1 MPYSN
6 YPSGFPNGLTVRGVP
21 ITQSHPGKVFWVNNS
36 TVLADGGIGGSD
48 GNPGTYQKPFRT
60 IDYAIGRCVS
70 GRGDIIM
77 VMPGHA
83 ETITAAGTITLDVN
97 GVAIVGLGTGAAR
110 PTLTYT
116 TANTAALSWTGDYC
130 TMKNFNFVGNFL
142 SIAAAILNN
151 GGSDWTVENCDFKDT
166 SAILG
171 FLSCVTTTVSTNS
184 DNGWFVGNTRS
195 SDATT
200 TPGTAI
206 KVLNTTNRLTI
217 KDNVFWHSVAEN
229 NAAIILD
236 HAALVVDELL
246 MENNTCYSINTGQT
260 TSGFL
265 VKTSATTGSGIIR
278 NNLVRSQDP
287 SSAIMIT
294 ATAVQYGSFN
304 NYHAGET
311 TQLSGVLLPAA
322 GDDAS

>member
-1 MPYSN
+1 MPSSN

-21 ITQSHPGKVFWVNNS
+21 IAQSHPGKVFWVNNS
-36 TVLADGGIGGSD
+36 SVLADGGIGGSD

-60 IDYAIGRCVS
+60 IDYAIGRCTA

-83 ETITAAGTITLDVN
+83 ETITAAGGITLDVN
-97 GVAIVGLGTGAAR
+97 GVCIVGLGSGAAR

-116 TANTAALSWTGDYC
+116 TANTASLSWTGDQC

-151 GGSDWTVENCDFKDT
+151 GGRDWTIEGCDFSDT
-166 SAILG
+166 SAVLG
-171 FLSCVTTTVSTNS
+171 FLACVTTTVSTNS

-200 TPGTAI
+200 TPGTAV
-206 KVLNTTNRLTI
+206 KVANTTNRLTI
-217 KDNVFWHSVAEN
+217 SDNIFWHSVAEN
-229 NAAIILD
+229 NVAIVLS
-236 HAALVVDELL
+236 HGALVVDELL
-246 MENNTCYSINTGQT
+246 MENNRCYSINTGQT
-260 TSGFL
+260 TAGFL
-265 VKTSATTGSGIIR
+265 VSTSATTGSGVIAR
-278 NNLVRSQDP
+278 NFVRSQDP
-287 SSAIMIT
+287 SAAIMIT
-294 ATAVQYGSFN
+294 AAAVQYGAFE

-311 TQLSGVLLPAA
+311 TQLSGDILPARGA
-322 GDDAS
+322 DGS